1 MNFTFSLRPML
12 TFILISMVLG
22 ACSQNTTAIETTTTM
37 TKTIQIE
44 IWSDVMC
51 PFCYIG
57 KRKFET
63 ALTKFE
69 NKNNVEIIWKS
80 YLLDADLQ
88 SDDKKSIHQ
97 HLADAKGWSLDY
109 AKEMSAY
116 VSNMAKEEGLLYNMD
131 QVKVANT
138 FNAHRLIQYAKSKQK
153 GDAAEEA
160 LFRAYFVEGKNLADI
175 SILQSIGE
183 DIGLPSEELNGV
195 LTTTA
200 FQNEVKND
208 IKEAESIGV
217 TGVPFFVIDRKYAV
231 SGAQPVDTFLN
242 ALHKAWKNE

>member
-63 ALTKFE
+63 ALTNFE

>member
-1 MNFTFSLRPML
+1 M
-12 TFILISMVLG
+12 SMVLG
-22 ACSQNTTAIETTTTM
+22 ACSQNTTTIKTNPTMTT

-63 ALTKFE
+63 ALTKFD

-109 AKEMSAY
+109 AKEMSDY
-116 VSNMAKEEGLLYNMD
+116 VSNMAKEAGLLYNMD

-175 SILQSIGE
+175 PTLQSIGE
-183 DIGLPSEELNGV
+183 EIGLPSAELNGV
-195 LTTTA
+195 LTTSA

-242 ALHKAWKNE
+242 ALLKAWKNE